1 MKLSSQMQFEPSS
14 SVVIV
19 DAEVRAAHSTIT
31 KLAVEKR
38 APTCQVGAR
47 VNRFSKRII
56 ELRLI

>member
-1 MKLSSQMQFEPSS
+1 MQFEPSS